1 MEEEAFP
8 GELRQKGSDWFLI
21 IRLIPMS
28 YEVNDFQQDVIEA
41 SEDTPVLVDFW
52 APWCGPCRQLS
63 PVLESLAEAH
73 DDWTLVKVN
82 VDDNQEP
89 AQAYGVRGIPAV
101 KLFVDGEVAAEFTG
115 AKPKHTIESW
125 LDDNMPSEEKS
136 RIEEAKAALDDG
148 RHEDAE
154 QLLWPVL
161 EDNPDHNEAQVL
173 QARALAFKDPTRAQV
188 LAEAANVADPT
199 LRQVRDAVQTV
210 ARLLEL
216 SDAPSDLPN
225 GDVQDDYRAAIEA
238 LAAQNF
244 GAALDHFIDV
254 VRVNRDY
261 DDDGARKACVA
272 LFTLL
277 GEEHP
282 VTQEHRRTFDMA
294 LY

>member
-1 MEEEAFP
+1 
-8 GELRQKGSDWFLI
+8 
-21 IRLIPMS
+21 MS
-28 YEVNDFQQDVIEA
+28 YEVDDFQQDVIEA
-41 SEDTPVLVDFW
+41 SDDAPVLVDFW
-52 APWCGPCRQLS
+52 APWCGPCKQLS
-63 PVLESLAEAH
+63 PVLESLAETH

-82 VDDNQEP
+82 VDDHQEA

-101 KLFVDGEVAAEFTG
+101 KLFVDGEVEAEFTG
-115 AKPKHTIESW
+115 AKPKHAIESW
-125 LDDNMPSEEKS
+125 LEEHMPSESKN
-136 RIEEAKAALDDG
+136 RIAKAKDALDEG

-161 EDNPDHNEAQVL
+161 EDNPDHDEAQVL
-173 QARALAFKDPTRAQV
+173 QARALAFKDPTRAQA
-188 LAEAANVADPT
+188 LAEAADVADPT
-199 LRQVRDAVQTV
+199 LRQVRDAVQTL

-216 SDAPSDLPN
+216 AENPSDLPDE
-225 GDVQDDYRAAIEA
+225 GSRDDYLAAIEA
-238 LAAQNF
+238 LEDRDF
-244 GAALDHFIDV
+244 DSALDHFIDV

-282 VTQEHRRTFDMA
+282 ATEEHRRTFDMA